1 MNSPEFYLSRKNLI
15 DERLEQLSEW
25 SYEQIEEQITERWE
39 SSSNITACPANWGL
53 FTSLV
58 HFLGLVKC
66 FSGHQ
71 LSGICRRLM
80 TNHRHTRSG
89 FPGRYQLSKTI
100 MFLILSCLLFVIYV
114 RFMSYLKC

>member
-89 FPGRYQLSKTI
+89 FPGKYQLCYFFIKYRI
-100 MFLILSCLLFVIYV
+100 V
-114 RFMSYLKC
+114 